1 MGILRV
7 CWATARRTGTMHQC
21 RVWIRRKG
29 ETVRS
34 ERGENIARP
43 PFYGWCVNV
52 WNTCAGT
59 HVFSYRL
66 CAPLPPSPLLFLS
79 FSLRRKQLKQ
89 SQKTQAH
96 WEAKLRA
103 WRRGEIRHS
112 ASLTHLVV
120 KEAGV
125 PPELRGTMWS
135 MAIGNQVRDVVF
147 YTVYSCTLTAGSYC
161 IYTDRRGNCGE
172 RLCMAVNVNGEL

>member
-1 MGILRV
+1 MEYV
-7 CWATARRTGTMHQC
+7 CADKHD
-21 RVWIRRKG
+21 
-29 ETVRS
+29 
-34 ERGENIARP
+34 
-43 PFYGWCVNV
+43 
-52 WNTCAGT
+52 
-59 HVFSYRL
+59 VFSYRV
-66 CAPLPPSPLLFLS
+66 CAPLPPPLPPLFLS
-79 FSLRRKQLKQ
+79 LSLRRKRLKQ

-147 YTVYSCTLTAGSYC
+147 FTVYSWTLSAGSYC
-161 IYTDRRGNCGE
+161 TYTDRRGTV
-172 RLCMAVNVNGEL
+172 VNDCEWQ

>member
-1 MGILRV
+1 MCSHTDYV
-7 CWATARRTGTMHQC
+7 
-21 RVWIRRKG
+21 
-29 ETVRS
+29 
-34 ERGENIARP
+34 P
-43 PFYGWCVNV
+43 P
-52 WNTCAGT
+52 
-59 HVFSYRL
+59 S
-66 CAPLPPSPLLFLS
+66 PPSPLLFLS

-161 IYTDRRGNCGE
+161 TYTDRRGTV
-172 RLCMAVNVNGEL
+172 VNDCAWQ